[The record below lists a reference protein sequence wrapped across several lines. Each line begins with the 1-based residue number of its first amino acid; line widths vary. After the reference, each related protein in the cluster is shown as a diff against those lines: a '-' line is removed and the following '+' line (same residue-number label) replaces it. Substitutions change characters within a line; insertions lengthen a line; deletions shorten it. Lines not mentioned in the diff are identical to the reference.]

1 MQRYEPYYDTEFT
14 YMGMEEDRT
23 GDWVRYED
31 VESLENELGWATKR
45 IDELEDES
53 SEKETEIER
62 LNEMLELLGGDE

>member
-23 GDWVRYED
+23 GDWVRFED
-31 VESLENELGWATKR
+31 AVDLEGGLSLALQRIEALEFEVEDKAL
-45 IDELEDES
+45 
-53 SEKETEIER
+53 EIER